1 MLLPPANMAPAMKK
15 AAAGAQKKAMTK
27 GALAE
32 ALASASGL
40 KKGQCAAVVSSLADI
55 AAKEAGV

>member
-1 MLLPPANMAPAMKK
+1 MAPAMKK